1 MHNEIYDMDK
11 KLCFSDCSNS
21 MSVPSPCSSQ
31 SSMSSSTSGYSS
43 ANNLP
48 LMNFPRYDINN
59 GDINMTFMPT
69 TQNYDTHTSH
79 FIQQRAPV
87 IGAADPSDVNCLIDG
102 KQTIAYTSQLI
113 LHEEPTEKFRFRYKS
128 EMHGTHGSLNGQRSE
143 KNKKTFP
150 EVELKNF
157 TGQGVI
163 RCSLYQT
170 NLDKPSPHSHQL
182 VVRKEDMDECDPH
195 DVYVSPEKG
204 YIARFENM
212 GIIHTA
218 KKNICD
224 ALYAKKKQKMKF
236 EMGITE
242 LSQRQEKTLRDEAER
257 EGKHMNLNQ
266 VRLCFEAYKIVEGG
280 WMKICEPIYSRPIN
294 NRKSALTGELKICR
308 LSSVAG
314 SAAGGEDIILLVE
327 KVSKKNIQVR
337 FFEMRDDDL
346 VWEAFGDFSD
356 ADVHHQYAITVRTP
370 AYKNKD
376 IDKSIDVSIELVRKS
391 DDERST
397 PVDFR
402 YKPREIVLSRKR
414 RRTSYST
421 STTSSAVSSS
431 ELPESVVTGMHPLA
445 QHSPQTISQ
454 EYNKSEELNALLEP
468 SSYHIQFQSY
478 MQKVTTDSAELA
490 QNINPELFNDL
501 CNLIG
506 PDGELQ
512 TDGEAPTTRPRT
524 RFLDQTASLIPTK
537 STSSPHPAMRHLLSA
552 IRDNTL
558 EKDKLVEKVRGIFED
573 YSADVDSGDTII
585 HDMVKN
591 GQPNDA
597 IILFKVLSKLNLTEL
612 LSQTN
617 NLGQT
622 PLHAAC
628 IYDQPMF
635 IRPLLGLK
643 CDPNIQDS
651 EGNTALHIAIVENLK
666 ECLEGFASFISS
678 SPDGVKFNAN
688 LANDN
693 GFTPLHSA
701 VRHGN
706 INFIEILLTKCN
718 ASAKIA
724 SSRDGN
730 NALHLA
736 VQHQN
741 PQMVK
746 CLLTHGQIQVNAKNR
761 SGHTAIDLAK
771 TLDGNVKKE
780 ILDLLATKL
789 PAANN
794 NNANNSVETQTAD
807 VIKDEPEDDNDSST
821 EEDDSLSSEIDE
833 RNEEIQ
839 LKRLLQ
845 DEANCRRLGELL
857 DVDNKWKKLG
867 SELKLDHLL
876 FLWTNGEAML
886 KFLVA
891 TDDMSVMKILNALHA
906 IDPEV
911 GSKATAMLK
920 TQF

>member
-1 MHNEIYDMDK
+1 
-11 KLCFSDCSNS
+11 
-21 MSVPSPCSSQ
+21 
-31 SSMSSSTSGYSS
+31 
-43 ANNLP
+43 
-48 LMNFPRYDINN
+48 MNFPRYDMQHN

-69 TQNYDTHTSH
+69 PTIQNFNDATTTAAHFLHQTSS
-79 FIQQRAPV
+79 IA
-87 IGAADPSDVNCLIDG
+87 ISDANCLID
-102 KQTIAYTSQLI
+102 TNNITPTNYTCQLH

-218 KKNICD
+218 KKNICE
-224 ALYAKKKQKMKF
+224 ALYEKKKKKMKF
-236 EMGITE
+236 EQALTE
-242 LSQRQEKTLRDEAER
+242 LSQRQEKILRDEAER

-266 VRLCFEAYKIVEGG
+266 VRLCFEAFKIVEGG
-280 WMKICEPIYSRPIN
+280 WIKICEPIYSRPIN

-376 IDKSIDVSIELVRKS
+376 IDKSVDVSIELVRKS

-431 ELPESVVTGMHPLA
+431 ELPEPVVAGMHPFA

-454 EYNKSEELNALLEP
+454 EYNKSEELNALLETN
-468 SSYHIQFQSY
+468 SCQISLHTF
-478 MQKVTTDSAELA
+478 MQKVTNDSAELA
-490 QNINPELFNDL
+490 QQVNPDLFHEL

-506 PDGELQ
+506 TDGELQ
-512 TDGEAPTTRPRT
+512 TDGEAPNTR
-524 RFLDQTASLIPTK
+524 SKTK
-537 STSSPHPAMRHLLSA
+537 LLSSNQKAKTTFSQHQAMKQFILA
-552 IRDNTL
+552 IKDNAS
-558 EKDKLVEKVRGIFED
+558 DKIEQSVRRIFED
-573 YSADVDSGDTII
+573 LSNEHDSGDTIV
-585 HDMVKN
+585 HEMVKN
-591 GQPNDA
+591 GQFNDA
-597 IILFKVLSKLNLTEL
+597 IILFNIFSKLKLTEL
-612 LSQTN
+612 LSHTN

-622 PLHAAC
+622 PLHTAC

-635 IRPLLGLK
+635 IRPLLGQK
-643 CDPNIQDS
+643 CDPNIQDT
-651 EGNTALHIAIVENLK
+651 EGNTALHIAISENLK
-666 ECLEGFASFISS
+666 ECLEAFATYIKSS
-678 SPDGVKFNAN
+678 IDGGVKFNAN

-693 GFTPLHSA
+693 GFTILHSA
-701 VRHGN
+701 VRQN
-706 INFIEILLTKCN
+706 NLNFIEILLTKCD
-718 ASAKIA
+718 ASAKVA

-736 VQHQN
+736 VQHHS
-741 PQMVK
+741 PKMVK
-746 CLLTHGQIQVNAKNR
+746 CLLTHTKVQINAKNR

-771 TLDGNVKKE
+771 TLDGDVKKE
-780 ILDLLATKL
+780 ILDLLVTKL
-789 PAANN
+789 SPS
-794 NNANNSVETQTAD
+794 NSNITQSGDA
-807 VIKDEPEDDNDSST
+807 IKDEPEEDNDDSCST
-821 EEDDSLSSEIDE
+821 EEDDSLSSEIEE
-833 RNEEIQ
+833 RNEELH

-845 DEANCRRLGELL
+845 EEANCRRLGEIL

-891 TDDMSVMKILNALHA
+891 TDDMSATKILNALQA
-906 IDPEV
+906 VDPEA
-911 GSKATAMLK
+911 GSIAMAMLK
-920 TQF
+920 T

>member
-11 KLCFSDCSNS
+11 KLCFSDSSNS

-31 SSMSSSTSGYSS
+31 SSISSATSGYSS
-43 ANNLP
+43 ATNNNFP
-48 LMNFPRYDINN
+48 LMNFNRYDIPHNN
-59 GDINMTFMPT
+59 ADINMTYSPGIPNFIHQAPPSMPIPDANFLIDPNPP
-69 TQNYDTHTSH
+69 QNYT
-79 FIQQRAPV
+79 
-87 IGAADPSDVNCLIDG
+87 C
-102 KQTIAYTSQLI
+102 QLI

-157 TGQGVI
+157 HGLGVI

-182 VVRKEDMDECDPH
+182 VVRKDEMDECDPH

-224 ALYAKKKQKMKF
+224 ALYAKKKQRMKF
-236 EMGITE
+236 ELGITTE

-266 VRLCFEAYKIVEGG
+266 VRLCFEAFKIVEGG
-280 WMKICEPIYSRPIN
+280 WVKICEPIYSRPIN

-337 FFEMRDDDL
+337 FFELRDDDL

-376 IDKSIDVSIELVRKS
+376 IDKSVDVSIELVRKS
-391 DDERST
+391 DDERSA

-402 YKPREIVLSRKR
+402 YKPREIILSRKR

-421 STTSSAVSSS
+421 STTSSAVSSC
-431 ELPESVVTGMHPLA
+431 ELPEPVVAGNYPLA
-445 QHSPQTISQ
+445 QQSPQTISQ
-454 EYNKSEELNALLEP
+454 EYNKSEELRALFEP
-468 SSYHIQFQSY
+468 NSFHKF
-478 MQKVTTDSAELA
+478 MDNVTADSAELA
-490 QNINPELFNDL
+490 RNFNPELFEYFE
-501 CNLIG
+501 
-506 PDGELQ
+506 ELQ
-512 TDGEAPTTRPRT
+512 TDGEAPCNRPKPKVLSNLSKSSNQVRLT
-524 RFLDQTASLIPTK
+524 YSNPVMRQFIAAVRDKSSGTEKIEQT
-537 STSSPHPAMRHLLSA
+537 
-552 IRDNTL
+552 
-558 EKDKLVEKVRGIFED
+558 VRRIFDDFSIED
-573 YSADVDSGDTII
+573 DSGDTIV
-585 HDMVKN
+585 HEMVKN
-591 GQPNDA
+591 GQLNDA
-597 IILFKVLSKLNLTEL
+597 IILFSIFSKLKLGEL

-622 PLHAAC
+622 PLHTAC
-628 IYDQPMF
+628 IYGQPMF
-635 IRPLLGLK
+635 IRPLLGQK
-643 CDPNIQDS
+643 CNPNIQDT
-651 EGNTALHIAIVENLK
+651 EGNTALHIAISENLK
-666 ECLEGFASFISS
+666 ECLEAFAQFISS
-678 SPDGVKFNAN
+678 STDESVKFNGN

-693 GFTPLHSA
+693 GFTALHSA
-701 VRHGN
+701 VRQGN
-706 INFIEILLTKCN
+706 INFVEILLTKCN
-718 ASAKIA
+718 ASAKVA

-741 PQMVK
+741 PAMVK
-746 CLLTHGQIQVNAKNR
+746 CLLMNGKVQINVKNR

-771 TLDGNVKKE
+771 ALEGNVKKE

-789 PAANN
+789 SSA
-794 NNANNSVETQTAD
+794 SKSGETQQTIDA
-807 VIKDEPEDDNDSST
+807 IKDEPDDDNDYSSST
-821 EEDDSLSSEIDE
+821 EEDDSLSSEIEE
-833 RNEEIQ
+833 RNEELH

-845 DEANCRRLGELL
+845 EEGNCRRLGEIL

-886 KFLVA
+886 KYLVA
-891 TDDMSVMKILNALHA
+891 TDEMSAMKILNALQVV
-906 IDPEV
+906 DPEI
-911 GSKATAMLK
+911 GSIATAMLK
-920 TQF
+920 T

>member
-31 SSMSSSTSGYSS
+31 SSMSSGTSGYSS

-48 LMNFPRYDINN
+48 LMNFPQYDINSS
-59 GDINMTFMPT
+59 DINMTFVPAS
-69 TQNYDTHTSH
+69 QNFDTSH
-79 FIQQRAPV
+79 FIQRTAMATV
-87 IGAADPSDVNCLIDG
+87 DPNASVLIDG
-102 KQTIAYTSQLI
+102 KTVSYTSQLI

-143 KNKKTFP
+143 KNRKTFP

-182 VVRKEDMDECDPH
+182 VVRKDDMDECDPH

-236 EMGITE
+236 EMGLTE

-266 VRLCFEAYKIVEGG
+266 VRLCFEAFKIVDGG
-280 WMKICEPIYSRPIN
+280 WMKICEPIFSRPIN

-314 SAAGGEDIILLVE
+314 GAAGGEDIILLVE

-370 AYKNKD
+370 PYKNKD
-376 IDKSIDVSIELVRKS
+376 IDKSVDVSIELVRKS

-397 PVDFR
+397 PVDYR
-402 YKPREIVLSRKR
+402 YKPREIILSRKR

-431 ELPESVVTGMHPLA
+431 ELPESVVTGMHPVA
-445 QHSPQTISQ
+445 PHSPQTISQ
-454 EYNKSEELNALLEP
+454 EFNKSEELNALLQT
-468 SSYHIQFQSY
+468 SSYETSFQRY
-478 MQKVTTDSAELA
+478 MLKVTNDSAELA
-490 QNINPELFNDL
+490 QNINPDLFNDL
-501 CNLIG
+501 CKLIG

-512 TDGEAPTTRPRT
+512 TDGETTNSRHRT
-524 RFLDQTASLIPTK
+524 KFSDPC
-537 STSSPHPAMRHLLSA
+537 TSSKKINPMSTPHQPQHPAMRHLRSA
-552 IRDNTL
+552 I
-558 EKDKLVEKVRGIFED
+558 KDKPSTPEQVATTIRRIFED
-573 YSADVDSGDTII
+573 FSAENDSGDTIV

-591 GQPNDA
+591 GQRNDA
-597 IILFKVLSKLNLTEL
+597 IILFKILSKLNLTDL

-622 PLHAAC
+622 PLHTAC
-628 IYDQPMF
+628 LYDQPMF
-635 IRPLLGLK
+635 IRPLLGLN
-643 CDPNIQDS
+643 CDLNVQDS
-651 EGNTALHIAIVENLK
+651 EGDTALHIAITENLK

-678 SPDGVKFNAN
+678 SADGVKFNAN

-701 VRHGN
+701 IRQGN
-706 INFIEILLTKCN
+706 LNFIEVLLTKCN
-718 ASAKIA
+718 ASAKVA

-736 VQHQN
+736 VQHQS
-741 PQMVK
+741 PEMIK
-746 CLLTHGQIQVNAKNR
+746 CLLNHGKIQVNAKNR

-771 TLDGNVKKE
+771 ALDGNVKKE
-780 ILDLLATKL
+780 ILDLLMTKL
-789 PAANN
+789 PASSNINSNN
-794 NNANNSVETQTAD
+794 NVEQQTAD
-807 VIKDEPEDDNDSST
+807 AIKDEPEEENDSST

-833 RNEEIQ
+833 RNEE
-839 LKRLLQ
+839 LHFKRLLQ
-845 DEANCRRLGELL
+845 DEAKCRSLGEIL

-876 FLWTNGEAML
+876 FLWPNGETML

-891 TDDMSVMKILNALHA
+891 TDDMSAMKILNALHTV
-906 IDPEV
+906 DPEV
-911 GSKATAMLK
+911 GNKAMAMLK
-920 TQF
+920 T